1 MSSADLNDLE
11 TRAASLGYH
20 YDGLVRVE
28 HPFAEGNQVTWTIVL
43 RDADDTELTFQ
54 GETMRAPLSWQPTGW
69 RSCLGWWTC
78 ERLGLA
84 WRDTHRHKLSARTS
98 GLSIATDQLQARC
111 GRTGIADL
119 SLH

>member
-28 HPFAEGNQVTWTIVL
+28 HPFAEGSQVTWTIVL

-54 GETMRAPLSWQPTGW
+54 GETIEAAIEL
-69 RSCLGWWTC
+69 
-78 ERLGLA
+78 
-84 WRDTHRHKLSARTS
+84 
-98 GLSIATDQLQARC
+98 ATDRMAFLS
-111 GRTGIADL
+111 GMVDL
-119 SLH
+119 